1 MLLPVAISVLVGAF
15 AQRVTGM
22 GFALIAAPALVVL
35 LGPFDGVIIVNACAV
50 LSSLLILPR
59 VWRFID
65 WSRFRWLVVPA
76 VVGTAAGAL
85 VAARLPGPV
94 LQLGIG
100 ILVVVAL
107 TISLVVTRTEHVATG
122 RAPAIVTGAASG
134 FMNAAAGV
142 GGPALSIYA
151 VATRWPQAAFAA
163 TAQPYFVVIG
173 LSSLLGKLAASGWVP
188 PEVDPGVW
196 PVSIAALLVGLVLR
210 RRARHAD
217 QPFGRPHRG
226 DRDRLPRGRRRDRR
240 RRDQPRGLTP
250 SRTGS
255 PSRAA
260 SRCSRPARTDGQSST
275 VIE

>member
-1 MLLPVAISVLVGAF
+1 MLLPVAVSVLVGAF

-65 WSRFRWLVVPA
+65 WSRFGWLVVPA
-76 VVGTAAGAL
+76 VVGTGAGAL

-107 TISLVVTRTEHVATG
+107 TVSLLVTRTEHVATG

-173 LSSLLGKLAASGWVP
+173 LSSLLGKLAASGWVLP
-188 PEVDPGVW
+188 DVDPGRLARLDRR
-196 PVSIAALLVGLVLR
+196 AAR
-210 RRARHAD
+210 RPRGSASARHAD
-217 QPFGRPHRG
+217 QPLGRPHRG
-226 DRDRLPRGRRRDRR
+226 DRDRLPRRRRRDRR

-255 PSRAA
+255 PCRAA

>member
-1 MLLPVAISVLVGAF
+1 VLLPVAVSVLVGAF

-76 VVGTAAGAL
+76 VVGTGAGAL

-100 ILVVVAL
+100 VLVVVAL
-107 TISLVVTRTEHVATG
+107 TVSLLVTRTEHVATG

-173 LSSLLGKLAASGWVP
+173 LSSLLGKLAASGWVLP
-188 PEVDPGVW
+188 DVDSAIW
-196 PVSIAALLVGLVLR
+196 PVAIASLLVGLAAGEVLGSR
-210 RRARHAD
+210 ISHA
-217 QPFGRPHRG
+217 
-226 DRDRLPRGRRRDRR
+226 
-240 RRDQPRGLTP
+240 
-250 SRTGS
+250 
-255 PSRAA
+255 A
-260 SRCSRPARTDGQSST
+260 ARTAVIVIAYLGGVAAIVDGA
-275 VIE
+275 INLAG

>member
-1 MLLPVAISVLVGAF
+1 MLLPVAVSVLVGAI

-76 VVGTAAGAL
+76 VVGTGAGAV
-85 VAARLPGPV
+85 VASRLPGPA

-100 ILVVVAL
+100 VLVVVAL
-107 TISLVVTRTEHVATG
+107 TVSLLVTRTEHVATG
-122 RAPAIVTGAASG
+122 RAPAIVAGAASG

-173 LSSLLGKLAASGWVP
+173 LSSLLGKLAASGWVLP
-188 PEVDPGVW
+188 DVDPAIW
-196 PVSIAALLVGLVLR
+196 PVAIASLLVGLAAGEVLGSR
-210 RRARHAD
+210 ISHA
-217 QPFGRPHRG
+217 
-226 DRDRLPRGRRRDRR
+226 
-240 RRDQPRGLTP
+240 
-250 SRTGS
+250 
-255 PSRAA
+255 A
-260 SRCSRPARTDGQSST
+260 ARTAVIVIAYLGGVAAIVDGA
-275 VIE
+275 INLAG

>member
-1 MLLPVAISVLVGAF
+1 MLLPVAVSVLVGAF

-76 VVGTAAGAL
+76 VVGTGAGAV
-85 VAARLPGPV
+85 VASRLPGPV

-100 ILVVVAL
+100 VLVVVAL
-107 TISLVVTRTEHVATG
+107 TVSLLVTRTEHVATG

-142 GGPALSIYA
+142 GGPALGIYA

-173 LSSLLGKLAASGWVP
+173 LSSLLGKLAASDWVLP
-188 PEVDPGVW
+188 DVDPAIW
-196 PVSIAALLVGLVLR
+196 PVAIAALLVGLAAGEMLGPR
-210 RRARHAD
+210 ISHA
-217 QPFGRPHRG
+217 
-226 DRDRLPRGRRRDRR
+226 
-240 RRDQPRGLTP
+240 
-250 SRTGS
+250 
-255 PSRAA
+255 A
-260 SRCSRPARTDGQSST
+260 ARTAVIVIAYLGGVAAIVDGA
-275 VIE
+275 INLAG

>member
-1 MLLPVAISVLVGAF
+1 MLLPVAVSVLVGAF

-76 VVGTAAGAL
+76 VVGTGAGAV
-85 VAARLPGPV
+85 VASRLPGPV

-100 ILVVVAL
+100 VLVVVAL
-107 TISLVVTRTEHVATG
+107 TVSLLVTRTEHVATG

-173 LSSLLGKLAASGWVP
+173 LSSLLGKLAASGWVLP
-188 PEVDPGVW
+188 DVDSAIW
-196 PVSIAALLVGLVLR
+196 PVAIASLLVGLAAGEVLGSR
-210 RRARHAD
+210 ISHA
-217 QPFGRPHRG
+217 
-226 DRDRLPRGRRRDRR
+226 
-240 RRDQPRGLTP
+240 
-250 SRTGS
+250 
-255 PSRAA
+255 A
-260 SRCSRPARTDGQSST
+260 ARTAVIVIAYLGGVAAIVDGA
-275 VIE
+275 INLAG

>member
-1 MLLPVAISVLVGAF
+1 VLLPVAVSVLVGAF

-76 VVGTAAGAL
+76 VVGTGAGAV
-85 VAARLPGPV
+85 VASRLPGPA

-100 ILVVVAL
+100 VLVVVAL
-107 TISLVVTRTEHVATG
+107 TVSLLVTRTEHVATG

-173 LSSLLGKLAASGWVP
+173 LSSLLGKLAASGWVLP
-188 PEVDPGVW
+188 DVDSAIW
-196 PVSIAALLVGLVLR
+196 PVAIASLLVGLAAGEVLGSR
-210 RRARHAD
+210 ISHA
-217 QPFGRPHRG
+217 
-226 DRDRLPRGRRRDRR
+226 
-240 RRDQPRGLTP
+240 
-250 SRTGS
+250 
-255 PSRAA
+255 A
-260 SRCSRPARTDGQSST
+260 ARTAVIVIAYLGGVAAIVDGA
-275 VIE
+275 INLAG

>member
-1 MLLPVAISVLVGAF
+1 MLLPVAVSVLVGAF

-76 VVGTAAGAL
+76 VVGTGAGAL

-100 ILVVVAL
+100 VLVVVAL
-107 TISLVVTRTEHVATG
+107 TVSLLVTRTEHVATG

-173 LSSLLGKLAASGWVP
+173 LSSLLGKLAASGWVLP
-188 PEVDPGVW
+188 DVDSAIW
-196 PVSIAALLVGLVLR
+196 PVAIASLLVGLAAGEVLGSR
-210 RRARHAD
+210 ISHA
-217 QPFGRPHRG
+217 
-226 DRDRLPRGRRRDRR
+226 
-240 RRDQPRGLTP
+240 
-250 SRTGS
+250 
-255 PSRAA
+255 A
-260 SRCSRPARTDGQSST
+260 ARTAVIVIAYLGGVAAIVDGA
-275 VIE
+275 INLAG

>member
-1 MLLPVAISVLVGAF
+1 VLLPVAVSVLVGAF

-76 VVGTAAGAL
+76 VVGTGAGAV
-85 VAARLPGPV
+85 VASRLPGPV

-100 ILVVVAL
+100 VLVVVAL
-107 TISLVVTRTEHVATG
+107 TVSLLVTRTEHVATG

-173 LSSLLGKLAASGWVP
+173 LSSLLGKLAASGWVLP
-188 PEVDPGVW
+188 DVDSAIW
-196 PVSIAALLVGLVLR
+196 PVAIASLLVGLAAGEVLGSR
-210 RRARHAD
+210 ISHA
-217 QPFGRPHRG
+217 
-226 DRDRLPRGRRRDRR
+226 
-240 RRDQPRGLTP
+240 
-250 SRTGS
+250 
-255 PSRAA
+255 A
-260 SRCSRPARTDGQSST
+260 ARTAVIVIAYLGGVAAIVDGA
-275 VIE
+275 INLAG

>member
-1 MLLPVAISVLVGAF
+1 M
-15 AQRVTGM
+15 
-22 GFALIAAPALVVL
+22 
-35 LGPFDGVIIVNACAV
+35 NACAV

-65 WSRFRWLVVPA
+65 WSRFGWLVVPA
-76 VVGTAAGAL
+76 VAGTGAGAL

-107 TISLVVTRTEHVATG
+107 TISLVVTRTEHAATG

-142 GGPALSIYA
+142 GGPALSVYA

-173 LSSLLGKLAASGWVP
+173 LSSLARQARRVGVGAARAC
-188 PEVDPGVW
+188 DPGVW
-196 PVSIAALLVGLVLR
+196 PVSIAALLVGLVLGDVL
-210 RRARHAD
+210 ADAD
-217 QPFGRPHRG
+217 QPLGRPHRG
-226 DRDRLPRGRRRDRR
+226 DRDRLPRRRRRDRR
-240 RRDQPRGLTP
+240 RGDQPRGLTP

-255 PSRAA
+255 PCRAA

-275 VIE
+275 VTE

>member
-1 MLLPVAISVLVGAF
+1 MLLPVAVSVLVGAF

-76 VVGTAAGAL
+76 VVGTGAGAV
-85 VAARLPGPV
+85 VASRLPGPV

-100 ILVVVAL
+100 VLVVVAL
-107 TISLVVTRTEHVATG
+107 TVSLLVTRTEHVATG

-173 LSSLLGKLAASGWVP
+173 LSSLLGKLAASGWVLP
-188 PEVDPGVW
+188 DVDSAIW
-196 PVSIAALLVGLVLR
+196 PVAIASLLVGLAAGEVLGSR
-210 RRARHAD
+210 ISHA
-217 QPFGRPHRG
+217 
-226 DRDRLPRGRRRDRR
+226 
-240 RRDQPRGLTP
+240 
-250 SRTGS
+250 
-255 PSRAA
+255 A
-260 SRCSRPARTDGQSST
+260 ARTAVIVIAYLGGVAAIIDGA
-275 VIE
+275 INLAG

>member
-1 MLLPVAISVLVGAF
+1 MLLPVAVSVLVGAF

-76 VVGTAAGAL
+76 VVGTGAGAV
-85 VAARLPGPV
+85 VASRLPGPV

-100 ILVVVAL
+100 VLVVVAL
-107 TISLVVTRTEHVATG
+107 TVSLLVTRTEHVATG

-173 LSSLLGKLAASGWVP
+173 LSSLLGKLAASGWVLP
-188 PEVDPGVW
+188 DVDSAIW
-196 PVSIAALLVGLVLR
+196 PVAIASLLVGLAAGEVLGSR
-210 RRARHAD
+210 ISHA
-217 QPFGRPHRG
+217 
-226 DRDRLPRGRRRDRR
+226 
-240 RRDQPRGLTP
+240 
-250 SRTGS
+250 
-255 PSRAA
+255 A
-260 SRCSRPARTDGQSST
+260 ARTAVIVIAYLGGVAAIVDGAINLAS
-275 VIE
+275 

>member
-1 MLLPVAISVLVGAF
+1 MLLPVAVSVLVGAF

-65 WSRFRWLVVPA
+65 WSRFGWLVVPA
-76 VVGTAAGAL
+76 VVGTGAGAL

-196 PVSIAALLVGLVLR
+196 PVSIAALLVGLVL
-210 RRARHAD
+210 
-217 QPFGRPHRG
+217 G
-226 DRDRLPRGRRRDRR
+226 DVLGTRI
-240 RRDQPRGLTP
+240 
-250 SRTGS
+250 SHS
-255 PSRAA
+255 A
-260 SRCSRPARTDGQSST
+260 ARTAVIVIAYLGGVAAIVDGA
-275 VIE
+275 INLAG

>member
-1 MLLPVAISVLVGAF
+1 MLLPVAVSVLVGAF

-59 VWRFID
+59 VWRFVD

-76 VVGTAAGAL
+76 VVGTGAGAV
-85 VAARLPGPV
+85 VASRLPGPV

-100 ILVVVAL
+100 VLVVVAL
-107 TISLVVTRTEHVATG
+107 TVSLLVTRTEHVATG

-173 LSSLLGKLAASGWVP
+173 LSSLLGKLAASGWVLP
-188 PEVDPGVW
+188 DVDSAIW
-196 PVSIAALLVGLVLR
+196 PVAIASLLVGLAAGEVLGSR
-210 RRARHAD
+210 ISHA
-217 QPFGRPHRG
+217 
-226 DRDRLPRGRRRDRR
+226 
-240 RRDQPRGLTP
+240 
-250 SRTGS
+250 
-255 PSRAA
+255 A
-260 SRCSRPARTDGQSST
+260 ARTAVIVIAYLGGVAAIVDGA
-275 VIE
+275 INLAG

>member
-1 MLLPVAISVLVGAF
+1 MLLPVAVSVLVGAF

-22 GFALIAAPALVVL
+22 GFALIAAPALVVV
-35 LGPFDGVIIVNACAV
+35 LGPFDGVIVVNACAV

-76 VVGTAAGAL
+76 VVGTGAGAV
-85 VAARLPGPV
+85 VASRLPGPV

-100 ILVVVAL
+100 VLVVVAL
-107 TISLVVTRTEHVATG
+107 TVSLLVTRTEHVATG

-173 LSSLLGKLAASGWVP
+173 LSSLLGKLAASGWVLP
-188 PEVDPGVW
+188 DVDSAIW
-196 PVSIAALLVGLVLR
+196 PVAIASLLVGLAAGEVLGSR
-210 RRARHAD
+210 ISHA
-217 QPFGRPHRG
+217 
-226 DRDRLPRGRRRDRR
+226 
-240 RRDQPRGLTP
+240 
-250 SRTGS
+250 
-255 PSRAA
+255 A
-260 SRCSRPARTDGQSST
+260 ARTAVIVIAYLGGVAAIVDGA
-275 VIE
+275 INLAG